1 MLESARNQFPPM
13 HSLHSQM
20 DVLLSQMGRVLSS
33 TIVRLLMAAILGGTI
48 GLERQLRHKPAGLRT
63 NMFICFG
70 AAMFTVL
77 SRQLAGTEADS
88 ARIAAQIIPGIGF
101 IGAGS
106 ILHSRGSVTGL
117 TTAATLFVVASVG
130 MAAGGGLYITAVF
143 ATVLILVAL
152 AVLGNLEG
160 RFGLKTSIT
169 TFEVTGVNAEAML
182 RDVNRILEGERL
194 TMHSV
199 QLASMD
205 GQTRLT
211 FSVDCVREQRSDLSL
226 RLHESNVFA
235 TVAIVGTTE
244 HE

>member
-1 MLESARNQFPPM
+1 MP
-13 HSLHSQM
+13 SLHSMM
-20 DVLLSQMGRVLSS
+20 DPFFTEMGRVLSS
-33 TIVRLLMAAILGGTI
+33 TIDRLLVAAILGGII

-77 SRQLAGTEADS
+77 SKQLAATDADS
-88 ARIAAQIIPGIGF
+88 TRIAAQIIPGIGF

-130 MAAGGGLYITAVF
+130 MAVGGGLYITAVF

-160 RFGLKTSIT
+160 RFALKTTLT
-169 TFEVTGVNAEAML
+169 TFEVTGTNVEAML
-182 RDVNRILEGERL
+182 REVNRILEGEKL
-194 TMHSV
+194 TMHDV
-199 QLASMD
+199 HLASMD
-205 GQTRLT
+205 GQSRLI
-211 FSVDCVREQRSDLSL
+211 FGVDCAREDRNVLTL

-235 TVAIVGTTE
+235 SVATVGTTE